1 MFITFANYFKKN
13 FMEMR
18 IKPIILIVDD
28 EPDMCEMLTRILYS
42 EGYLTDIAGS
52 GKEAVWKVRT
62 GNVDFVML
70 DIMMP
75 EMGGIETLQQIKAVR
90 HDIPVV
96 MITAY
101 ATLKTAQEAMRLG
114 AYDYIT
120 KPFNLECVR
129 EVIKQGLEEQY
140 TNT

>member
-1 MFITFANYFKKN
+1 MGIEF
-13 FMEMR
+13 R
-18 IKPIILIVDD
+18 KPVILVVDD
-28 EPDMCEMLTRILYS
+28 EPDMCEMLVTILYK
-42 EGYLTDIAGS
+42 EGYVTDMANN
-52 GKEAVWKVRT
+52 GKDAVKRVKD
-62 GNVDFVML
+62 GGVDFVLL

-75 EMGGIETLQQIKAVR
+75 EMGGMETLRQIKAVR

-101 ATLKTAQEAMRLG
+101 ATLKTAQESMRLG

-120 KPFNLECVR
+120 KPFNLECVK

-140 TNT
+140 ANT

>member
-1 MFITFANYFKKN
+1 MGIEFKK
-13 FMEMR
+13 
-18 IKPIILIVDD
+18 PVILIVDD
-28 EPDMCEMLTRILYS
+28 ESDMCEMIAATLYE
-42 EGYLTDIAGS
+42 EGYVTDIVNS
-52 GKEAVWKVRT
+52 GKDAIKKVLD
-62 GNVDFVML
+62 GGVDFVLL

-75 EMGGIETLQQIKAVR
+75 EMSGIETLQRIKA
-90 HDIPVV
+90 IQPGLPVV
-96 MITAY
+96 LITAY

>member
-1 MFITFANYFKKN
+1 MVMNKK
-13 FMEMR
+13 
-18 IKPIILIVDD
+18 PVILVVDD
-28 EPDMCEMLTRILYS
+28 ESDMCEMLVTILYE
-42 EGYLTDIAGS
+42 EGYVTDIVNS
-52 GKEAVWKVRT
+52 GKDAVKKVKD
-62 GNVDFVML
+62 GGVDFVLL

-101 ATLKTAQEAMRLG
+101 ATLKTAQESMRLG

-120 KPFNLECVR
+120 KPFNLGCVR

-140 TNT
+140 INT

>member
-1 MFITFANYFKKN
+1 
-13 FMEMR
+13 MEFR
-18 IKPIILIVDD
+18 KPVILVVDD
-28 EPDMCEMLTRILYS
+28 ESDMCEMLVTILYE
-42 EGYLTDIAGS
+42 EGYVTDIVNS
-52 GKEAVWKVRT
+52 GKDAVKKVKD
-62 GNVDFVML
+62 GGVDFVLL

-101 ATLKTAQEAMRLG
+101 ATLKTAQESMRLG

-120 KPFNLECVR
+120 KPFNLGCVR

-140 TNT
+140 INT

>member
-1 MFITFANYFKKN
+1 MGIEFKK
-13 FMEMR
+13 
-18 IKPIILIVDD
+18 PVILVVDD
-28 EPDMCEMLTRILYS
+28 ERDICEMLIKTFYE
-42 EGYLTDIAGS
+42 EGYLTDMANS
-52 GKEAVWKVRT
+52 GIEAIKKVLD
-62 GNVDFVML
+62 GGVDFVLL

-75 EMGGIETLQQIKAVR
+75 EMSGIETLRRIKVIR
-90 HDIPVV
+90 PELPVV

-129 EVIKQGLEEQY
+129 DVIKQGLEEQY
-140 TNT
+140 TNA